1 MSAKRL
7 ILPNAASAEVPEDKI
22 RKYLLSATHRSG
34 KSKAAFFMRFGFSA
48 QEWQRLATALQLHAR
63 ENPVAETEVT
73 EFGTRYVI
81 DGPLIAPDRTALN
94 VRSVWFINRD
104 ADAPR
109 FATAHPLKRKTT

>member
-1 MSAKRL
+1 MV
-7 ILPNAASAEVPEDKI
+7 LPNAASAEVPEDKI

-34 KSKAAFFMRFGFSA
+34 KSKAAFFLRFGFNA
-48 QEWQRLATALQLHAR
+48 QDWQQLAAALQRHAK
-63 ENPVAETEVT
+63 ENPVAEAETT

-81 DGPLIAPDRTALN
+81 DGPLIAPDGTALN

-109 FATAHPLKRKTT
+109 FATAHPLKRKTA

>member
-1 MSAKRL
+1 L
-7 ILPNAASAEVPEDKI
+7 VLPNAAFAEVPEDKI

-34 KSKAAFFMRFGFSA
+34 KSKAAL
-48 QEWQRLATALQLHAR
+48 QRHAK
-63 ENPVAETEVT
+63 ENPVAEAETT

-81 DGPLIAPDRTALN
+81 DGPLIAPDGTALN

-109 FATAHPLKRKTT
+109 FATAHPLKRKTA